1 MIYTKTEKAERI
13 AAIVLIAWAAFF
25 LFLTTTQIQHYD
37 SDIFWALRSGHW
49 IVEHWRVP
57 VTDPFSYTFLG
68 RPWVDFTWSFQVI
81 AHLFYTG
88 LGGWTG
94 LYILQLF
101 LTFITFA
108 VLFFNVRLLTA
119 GRLPLMALLMVL
131 AVSCASPR
139 LIIRPHLFGFLFISI
154 YLLILNIYE
163 RRDCRWLIFLILP
176 LQILWINIHSSAIL
190 GVFIVWAYAGGEFFD
205 VFARNGLKGFAPLVP
220 AKKRLFILALIVPF
234 VSLINPY
241 GLKLAIFPFIH
252 QGGVNA
258 DALHHI
264 GEWSSLPL
272 KEFFLFFYPVP
283 LNYFAFKSLFYL
295 GLLSFFLNRRWLKSR
310 DLMLFA
316 GAAYMGITHLR
327 WAGQFA
333 FFAVPVIA
341 FNLGGF
347 LNNWQCNTRLLRRIG
362 LGFALFIGIMMGIH
376 TAKASFRDT
385 LGIGVSTQAYPMG
398 SVKLMRDMGL
408 KGRLYNSYIFG
419 GYIINNYPG
428 LKVFIDG
435 RTPTVYSP
443 RFFWKSRHTK
453 TNKDWETLSGEF
465 AMTMALVK
473 LDKPLCRVL
482 DKSALWTPVVFDD
495 VSALYLKR
503 DSGQEDIINEYG
515 LSFSPCRGTGKYV
528 LPKKKNEKMLM
539 KKGLQ
544 TVMLSIGDGKDGK
557 GFAYPHRLM
566 GLLEGSFHDRADK
579 ERGIVEFKK
588 ALMIKRDGL
597 TYLDLGLALSKIG
610 RFDEAITAF
619 KTSIRLNKGFKD
631 EYLALG
637 LTYFDKKDYEKAA
650 TWLDRYLYITDDNA
664 GFLGLKTLGR
674 AYFNLG
680 KLDKAEDILKK
691 AVFVADNK
699 KARGEAQYYLGNT
712 LFEANR
718 LDEGALYYGRA
729 MDNDRGY
736 KRVLS
741 KLASM
746 FRSRGDKE
754 RVSAIESLLKKD

>member
-1 MIYTKTEKAERI
+1 MIYTKTERAGRI
-13 AAIVLIAWAAFF
+13 AAIVLLAWAAVF
-25 LFLTTTQIQHYD
+25 LLLITTQIQHYD
-37 SDIFWALRSGHW
+37 SDIFWALSSGRLIIENW
-49 IVEHWRVP
+49 SVP
-57 VTDPFSYTFLG
+57 VTDPFSYTFFG
-68 RPWVDFTWSFQVI
+68 KAWVDFTWGFQVI

-101 LTFITFA
+101 LTFITFGL
-108 VLFFNVRLLTA
+108 LFFNVRLLTA
-119 GRLPLMALLMVL
+119 GRLPLTALLMVL
-131 AVSCASPR
+131 AVSCVSPR

-154 YLLILNIYE
+154 YLLILNIYD

-190 GVFIVWAYAGGEFFD
+190 GLFIVWAYAGGEVIDAFVRD
-205 VFARNGLKGFAPLVP
+205 GLKGFAGLVS
-220 AKKRLFILALIVPF
+220 AKKRLFILALIVPLI
-234 VSLINPY
+234 SLINPY
-241 GLKLAIFPFIH
+241 GLKLAVFPFIH
-252 QGGVNA
+252 QGGVNT

-264 GEWSSLPL
+264 GEWSRLPL

-295 GLLSFFLNRRWLKSR
+295 GLLSFFLNLRRLKSR

-316 GAAYMGITHLR
+316 GAAYMGISHLR

-333 FFAVPVIA
+333 FFAVPIIA
-341 FNLGGF
+341 LNLGSFFADRQYSG
-347 LNNWQCNTRLLRRIG
+347 RLLRRMG
-362 LGFALFIGIMMGIH
+362 LGFALFIAIMMGIH
-376 TAKASFRDT
+376 TAKASFRET

-398 SVKLMRDMGL
+398 SVKFMRDKGL
-408 KGRLYNSYIFG
+408 KGKLYNSYIFG

-465 AMTMALVK
+465 GMTMALVK
-473 LDKPLCRVL
+473 LDKPLCQIL
-482 DKSALWTPVVFDD
+482 DKSPIWTPVVFDD

-503 DSGQEDIINEYG
+503 DAGYGDKIKEYG
-515 LSFSPCRGTGKYV
+515 LSFSPCRGMGKYV
-528 LPKKKNEKMLM
+528 LPKEKSEKLLM
-539 KKGLQ
+539 KKGLK

-566 GLLEGSFHDRADK
+566 GLLEGSFKDRLDK

-610 RFDEAITAF
+610 KVDEAVAAL
-619 KTSIRLNKGFKD
+619 KTSIKLNRGFKD
-631 EYLALG
+631 GYLALG
-637 LTYFDKKDYEKAA
+637 LTYFDKKDYENAA
-650 TWLDRYLYITDDNA
+650 IWLGRYVNITDDKV

-674 AYFNLG
+674 SDFKLG
-680 KLDKAEDILKK
+680 RLDMAEDIFKK
-691 AVFVADNK
+691 AVFIADNK
-699 KARGEAQYYLGNT
+699 KARGEVQYYLGNT
-712 LFEANR
+712 LFEADR
-718 LDEGALYYGRA
+718 LDEGALYYSRA
-729 MDNDRGY
+729 MANDRGY
-736 KRVLS
+736 EKVLS
-741 KLASM
+741 KLAAI
-746 FRSRGDKE
+746 FRERGNKE
-754 RVSAIESLLKKD
+754 RATAIESIVKKD

>member
-1 MIYTKTEKAERI
+1 MIYTKTERAGRV
-13 AAIVLIAWAAFF
+13 AAIALIAWAAVF
-25 LFLTTTQIQHYD
+25 LLLITTQIQHYD

-68 RPWVDFTWSFQVI
+68 RPWVDFTWGFQVI

-94 LYILQLF
+94 LYVLQLF
-101 LTFITFA
+101 LTFITFGL
-108 VLFFNVRLLTA
+108 LFFNVRLLTA
-119 GRLPLMALLMVL
+119 GRLPLTALLMVL
-131 AVSCASPR
+131 AVSCASSR

-154 YLLILNIYE
+154 YLLILNIHE

-190 GVFIVWAYAGGEFFD
+190 GVFIVWAYAGGEVID
-205 VFARNGLKGFAPLVP
+205 AIVRNGLKGFAPLVSS
-220 AKKRLFILALIVPF
+220 KKRLFILALIVPV

-252 QGGVNA
+252 QGGVNT

-264 GEWSSLPL
+264 GEWSRLPL
-272 KEFFLFFYPVP
+272 KEFFLFFYPAP
-283 LNYFAFKSLFYL
+283 FNFFAFKSLFYL
-295 GLLSFFLNRRWLKSR
+295 GLLSFLLNRRRLKSR

-316 GAAYMGITHLR
+316 GAAYMGISHLR

-333 FFAVPVIA
+333 FFAVPIIA
-341 FNLGGF
+341 LNLGGF
-347 LNNWQCNTRLLRRIG
+347 LANGQYNAKLLRRIG
-362 LGFALFIGIMMGIH
+362 LGFALFIGVMMGIH
-376 TAKASFRDT
+376 TAKASFRKT
-385 LGIGVSTQAYPMG
+385 SGIGVSTQAYPMG
-398 SVKLMRDMGL
+398 SVKFMRDKGL

-419 GYIINNYPG
+419 GYIIDNYPG

-443 RFFWKSRHTK
+443 RFFWKSRHTE

-465 AMTMALVK
+465 GMTMALVK
-473 LDKPLCRVL
+473 LDKPLCQVL
-482 DKSALWTPVVFDD
+482 DKSSLWTPVVFDD

-503 DSGQEDIINEYG
+503 DSGYVDIIKEYG
-515 LSFSPCRGTGKYV
+515 LSFSPCRGMGKYI
-528 LPKKKNEKMLM
+528 LPRKKSEKLLM
-539 KKGLQ
+539 KKGLK

-566 GLLEGSFHDRADK
+566 GLLEGSSQDRADK
-579 ERGIVEFKK
+579 ERGIGEFKK

-597 TYLDLGLALSKIG
+597 TYFDLGLALSKIG
-610 RFDEAITAF
+610 RFDEAITAL
-619 KTSIRLNKGFKD
+619 KTSIRLNRGFKD

-637 LTYFDKKDYEKAA
+637 LTYFDKKDYEKSA
-650 TWLDRYLYITDDNA
+650 TWLDRYVNITDDRA

-674 AYFNLG
+674 AYFKLG
-680 KLDKAEDILKK
+680 RMDRAEDILKK
-691 AVFVADNK
+691 AVFIADNK
-699 KARGEAQYYLGNT
+699 KARSEVQYYLGNT

-718 LDEGALYYGRA
+718 LDEGALYYSRA
-729 MDNDRGY
+729 VDNDRGY
-736 KRVLS
+736 EKVLS

-754 RVSAIESLLKKD
+754 RASAIESILEKD